1 MTTTISIHLSNCQRT
16 KYLAGCNVFSLV
28 LSCLSFSFS
37 LYISISACVCVCV
50 TSVIDIIKKNDEKK
64 EMEKINVNNQIL
76 VYKFIWYIP
85 FEDWS
90 FDDIIY
96 TLVGSIVTVCFALHL
111 SKHYTYLTIDYSNTH
126 THILKKDKAHLK
138 RIITLFLVWL
148 FTHTFSLSLSCSY
161 PLSISSRIQIICVW
175 MTRILHHLLDIKIFF
190 SKSRQYKLNEW
201 AIICDWCT

>member
-1 MTTTISIHLSNCQRT
+1 M
-16 KYLAGCNVFSLV
+16 
-28 LSCLSFSFS
+28 SFFLFLS
-37 LYISISACVCVCV
+37 LYIYICVCVCV

-111 SKHYTYLTIDYSNTH
+111 SKHYTYLTIDYIQQH

-148 FTHTFSLSLSCSY
+148 FTHTFSLSLLFLPSFDFITHTDHLRLNDKDTSSSIRY
-161 PLSISSRIQIICVW
+161 QDIFLEISSI
-175 MTRILHHLLDIKIFF
+175 
-190 SKSRQYKLNEW
+190 
-201 AIICDWCT
+201 